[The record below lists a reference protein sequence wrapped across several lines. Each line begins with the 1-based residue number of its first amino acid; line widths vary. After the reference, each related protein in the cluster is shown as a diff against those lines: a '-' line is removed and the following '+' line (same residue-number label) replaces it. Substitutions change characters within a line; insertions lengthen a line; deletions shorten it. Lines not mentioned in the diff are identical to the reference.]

1 MDTSQDES
9 SRSPINRSYGSSE
22 GDGIKALGRELRARA
37 LGGVH
42 DALNSIS
49 RTRAGSGSL
58 RLFGRRDADG
68 SGVVGGEVSSR
79 ITENLSAFAT
89 GELRL
94 LEDFTASAGIKV
106 TW

>member
-1 MDTSQDES
+1 
-9 SRSPINRSYGSSE
+9 
-22 GDGIKALGRELRARA
+22 
-37 LGGVH
+37 
-42 DALNSIS
+42 
-49 RTRAGSGSL
+49 
-58 RLFGRRDADG
+58 
-68 SGVVGGEVSSR
+68 VVGGEVSSR